1 LESILRK
8 PVVIVAFIVAWAAI
22 VVTGMAMLWN
32 FTSTPGQLGTPPA
45 DWPGDTRLA
54 RNMHG
59 DTLVMVVHPHCS
71 CSRASLGE
79 LAEIMMHSDGRLRA
93 YVLFELPRGLTTSW
107 AETDLWSTA
116 HEIRGV
122 TPLVDD
128 GRETRRFGAYTSGQ
142 TMLYDGDGRLL
153 FNGGITLGR
162 SHFGDNDGERD
173 VIALLDH
180 DGNRGRATHAV
191 YGCGLFESK
200 PRAGSN

>member
-1 LESILRK
+1 MPAVIL
-8 PVVIVAFIVAWAAI
+8 VVIAAWAAI
-22 VVTGMAMLWN
+22 VISGMAMLWN

-45 DWPGDTRLA
+45 DWPGDTRLV
-54 RNMHG
+54 RSSNG
-59 DTLVMVVHPHCS
+59 DTLVMFVHPQCS

-79 LAEIMMHSDGRLRA
+79 LATIMTHRAGSLRA
-93 YVLFELPRGLTTSW
+93 YVLFELPHGLSTNW

-122 TPLVDD
+122 TPLIDD

-142 TMLYDGDGRLL
+142 TMLYSIDGRLL

-162 SHFGDNDGERD
+162 SHFGDNDGERE

-180 DGNRGRATHAV
+180 DRNRERATHAV
-191 YGCGLFESK
+191 YGCGLFDPR
-200 PRAGSN
+200 PRARSD